1 MILLTRLF
9 VFGTPLAL
17 FGLVEVF
24 YFYPEQW
31 RSVALAMVVLVC
43 VTIIMM
49 MRKSLSVLHLIQ
61 FLLTPLI
68 LVVGLIGFL
77 MFIEQVYAFD
87 ARSIFLFHVSS
98 ALIAGFVGIYLN
110 NVFLFHFDASRYQ
123 PQSIA
128 NTTSVLNVL
137 GLFLFS
143 SALFGLSVFF
153 SQPAWA
159 LFLVWMLVVTLLT
172 LSVMVAHNISFDQ
185 SRSSVIV
192 SGVLL
197 GEFFWVLLLSP
208 LGMYASALLVT
219 TVYYMF
225 VNLSRY
231 FYLRS
236 LDSARIRRYLI
247 VGGTVFVLTLLTAP
261 WL

>member
-1 MILLTRLF
+1 MILFSRFL

-17 FGLVEVF
+17 FGAIEMF
-24 YFYPEQW
+24 YFYPGQW
-31 RSVALAMVVLVC
+31 RAVVLAMFAIVC
-43 VTIIMM
+43 GTIMM
-49 MRKSLSVLHLIQ
+49 MIRKSLSALHVIQ

-68 LVVGLIGFL
+68 LVAGLIGFL
-77 MFIEQVYAFD
+77 VFVEKVYTFD
-87 ARSIFLFHVSS
+87 ARSFLLYHASS
-98 ALIAGFVGIYLN
+98 VVIAGFVGIYLN
-110 NVFLFHFDASRYQ
+110 NVFLFHFDSARYQ

-137 GLFLFS
+137 GLFLLS
-143 SALFGLSVFF
+143 SAFFGLSIFF

-159 LFLVWMLVVTLLT
+159 LFLVWMCVVTLLT
-172 LSVMVAHNISFDQ
+172 LSVMLAHNISFQ
-185 SRSSVIV
+185 NARSSVIV

-219 TVYYMF
+219 AIYYMF

-231 FYLRS
+231 FYLHS

-247 VGGTVFVLTLLTAP
+247 IGGSVFLLTLLTAP
-261 WL
+261 WV